1 MNITMTTKQKRTL
14 CFISIRYGLMIL
26 LAIIFAF
33 PIVFMM
39 VSSLKPSLQILRD
52 SSSLMAFMPVGDISI
67 DNYFKAFQRA
77 PIGVFVF
84 NSLMVTT
91 VTMALGLLVNSM
103 AGFALANMR
112 WKGQQ
117 VVLSVI
123 IATLILPFETI
134 AIPLLMVVSRLPW
147 LGPEGLTYGWLN
159 SYHVQ
164 IIPFIVDAF
173 SIFLFVQFFKSLPYE
188 LIEAARIDGA
198 GWFRIYAQVIVPISG
213 PVFATAAIL
222 RGLFMWNQ
230 YLWPSMV
237 VQSTQYRPVMV
248 GLGYFWQLTSSN
260 TAGEGILPWGELMA
274 YLTIITV
281 PVIILFL
288 ALQRAFVESIA
299 TTGIKG

>member
-1 MNITMTTKQKRTL
+1 MNIALPIKQKRAL
-14 CFISIRYGLMIL
+14 FFSLRYGLMIV

-52 SSSLMAFMPVGDISI
+52 SSSLMAFVPLGDISI

-77 PIGVFVF
+77 PIGLFVY
-84 NSLMVTT
+84 NSLMVTLIT
-91 VTMALGLLVNSM
+91 LGLGLLVNSM
-103 AGFALANMR
+103 AGFALAIMR

-134 AIPLLMVVSRLPW
+134 AVPLLMVVSRLPW
-147 LGPEGLTYGWLN
+147 LGPDGLTFGWLN
-159 SYHVQ
+159 SYQVQ
-164 IIPFIVDAF
+164 IIPFVVDAF

-237 VQSTQYRPVMV
+237 IQSTQFRPVMV

-274 YLTIITV
+274 YLTIITI

-288 ALQRAFVESIA
+288 TLQSAFVESIA

>member
-1 MNITMTTKQKRTL
+1 
-14 CFISIRYGLMIL
+14 MIF

-33 PIVFMM
+33 PIVFMI

-52 SSSLMAFMPVGDISI
+52 SSSLMAFLPVGDISI

-77 PIGVFVF
+77 PIGLFVY
-84 NSLMVTT
+84 NSLMVTLIT
-91 VTMALGLLVNSM
+91 LGLGLLVNSM
-103 AGFALANMR
+103 AGFALACLR

-147 LGPEGLTYGWLN
+147 FGPNGLTFGWLN
-159 SYHVQ
+159 SYQVQ
-164 IIPFIVDAF
+164 IIPFVVDAF

-198 GWFRIYAQVIVPISG
+198 GWFRIYAQVILPISG

-237 VQSTQYRPVMV
+237 IQSTQYRPVMV

-274 YLTIITV
+274 YLTIITI

>member
-1 MNITMTTKQKRTL
+1 
-14 CFISIRYGLMIL
+14 MIL
-26 LAIIFAF
+26 LAIIFVF
-33 PIVFMM
+33 PIVFMI
-39 VSSLKPSLQILRD
+39 VSSLKPSFQILRD
-52 SSSLMAFMPVGDISI
+52 SSSLRAFIPVGDISI
-67 DNYFKAFQRA
+67 LNYFKAFQRA
-77 PIGVFVF
+77 PVGVFVF
-84 NSLMVTT
+84 NSLLVTA
-91 VTMALGLLVNSM
+91 VTMALGLFVNSM
-103 AGFALANMR
+103 VGFALARMR

-134 AIPLLMVVSRLPW
+134 AIPLLMVVSKLPW
-147 LGPEGLTYGWLN
+147 LGPAGLTYGWLN

-198 GWFRIYAQVIVPISG
+198 GWFTIYARVIVPISG
-213 PVFATAAIL
+213 PAFASAAIL

-237 VQSTQYRPVMV
+237 IQNTQYRPVMV

-274 YLTIITV
+274 YLTVITV
-281 PVIILFL
+281 PVILLFL

>member
-1 MNITMTTKQKRTL
+1 MTAKNKRLLAT
-14 CFISIRYGLMIL
+14 FTRYGLMIL

-52 SSSLMAFMPVGDISI
+52 SSSLLAFLPVGDISVL
-67 DNYFKAFQRA
+67 NYYKAFERT
-77 PIGVFVF
+77 PIALFVF
-84 NSLMVTT
+84 NSLLITT
-91 VTMALGLLVNSM
+91 VTVALSLLINSM
-103 AGFALANMR
+103 AGFALSGMR
-112 WKGQQ
+112 WKGQEI
-117 VVLSVI
+117 VLTVI

-134 AIPLLMVVSRLPW
+134 AVPLLMVVSRLPW
-147 LGPEGLTYGWLN
+147 ISAGGITYGWFN

-173 SIFLFVQFFKSLPYE
+173 TIFLFVQFFKSLPYE

-198 GWFRIYAQVIVPISG
+198 GWFTIFARVIVPVSG

-237 VQSTQYRPVMV
+237 VQTNEFRPVMI
-248 GLGYFWQLTSSN
+248 GLGFFYQTFGSN
-260 TAGEGILPWGELMA
+260 TPGEGILPWGQMMA
-274 YLTIITV
+274 YLTVITL
-281 PVIILFL
+281 PIIILFL
-288 ALQRAFVESIA
+288 ALQRVFVESIA
-299 TTGIKG
+299 SSGIKG

>member
-1 MNITMTTKQKRTL
+1 MNTHLTLKQQRIL
-14 CFISIRYGLMIL
+14 GLSIRYGLMIL
-26 LAIIFAF
+26 LAIIFVF
-33 PIVFMM
+33 PVVFMI

-52 SSSLMAFMPVGDISI
+52 SSSLLAFLPVGNISF

-77 PIGVFVF
+77 PIGLFIS
-84 NSLMVTT
+84 NSLMITL
-91 VTMALGLLVNSM
+91 VTMALGLFVNSL
-103 AGFALANMR
+103 AGFALACMR

-117 VVLSVI
+117 VVLAVI
-123 IATLILPFETI
+123 ISTLILPFETI
-134 AIPLLMVVSRLPW
+134 AIPLLMVVSKLPW
-147 LGPEGLTYGWLN
+147 FGSDGLTYGWLN
-159 SYHVQ
+159 SYQVQ
-164 IIPFIVDAF
+164 IIPFVVDAF
-173 SIFLFVQFFKSLPYE
+173 SIFLFVQFFKSQPYE

-237 VQSTQYRPVMV
+237 IQSTQFRPVMV

-260 TAGEGILPWGELMA
+260 VAGEGVLPWGELMA
-274 YLTIITV
+274 YLTMITV
-281 PVIILFL
+281 PVIILFVV
-288 ALQRAFVESIA
+288 LQRAFVESIA

>member
-1 MNITMTTKQKRTL
+1 MNIAMTTKHKRTFVSL
-14 CFISIRYGLMIL
+14 TRYGVMIL
-26 LAIIFAF
+26 LAIVFAF

-39 VSSLKPSLQILRD
+39 VSSLKPSIQILRD

-67 DNYFKAFQRA
+67 DNYYKAFQRA
-77 PIGVFVF
+77 PISVFVF
-84 NSLMVTT
+84 NSLMITA
-91 VTMALGLLVNSM
+91 VTMALGLLINSM
-103 AGFALANMR
+103 AGFALASMR

-117 VVLSVI
+117 IVLSVI
-123 IATLILPFETI
+123 IATLIMPFETI
-134 AIPLLMVVSRLPW
+134 AVPLLMVVSKLPW
-147 LGPEGLTYGWLN
+147 IGLDGLNYGWLN
-159 SYHVQ
+159 SLHVQ

-173 SIFLFVQFFKSLPYE
+173 SIFLFVQYFKALPYE

-213 PVFATAAIL
+213 PVFATVAIL

-260 TAGEGILPWGELMA
+260 VAGEGILPWGEMMA
-274 YLTIITV
+274 YLTVITV
-281 PVIILFL
+281 PIIILFVS
-288 ALQRAFVESIA
+288 LQRAFVQSIA

>member
-14 CFISIRYGLMIL
+14 SSSVRYGFMIL
-26 LAIIFAF
+26 LAIIFVF
-33 PIVFMM
+33 PIVFMI
-39 VSSLKPSLQILRD
+39 VSSLKPSFQILRD
-52 SSSLMAFMPVGDISI
+52 SSSLRAFIPVGDISI
-67 DNYFKAFQRA
+67 LNYFKAFQRA
-77 PIGVFVF
+77 PVGVFVF
-84 NSLMVTT
+84 NSLLVTA

-103 AGFALANMR
+103 VGFALARMR

-134 AIPLLMVVSRLPW
+134 AIPLLMVVSKLPW
-147 LGPEGLTYGWLN
+147 LGPAGLTYGWLN

-198 GWFRIYAQVIVPISG
+198 GWFTIYARVIVPISG
-213 PVFATAAIL
+213 PAFASAAIL

-237 VQSTQYRPVMV
+237 IQNTQYRPVMV

-274 YLTIITV
+274 YLTVITV
-281 PVIILFL
+281 PVILLFL

>member
-1 MNITMTTKQKRTL
+1 MNIAMTTKHKRTFVSL
-14 CFISIRYGLMIL
+14 ARYGVMIS
-26 LAIIFAF
+26 LAIVFAF

-39 VSSLKPSLQILRD
+39 VSSLKPSIQILRD
-52 SSSLMAFMPVGDISI
+52 SSSLLAFLPVGDISI
-67 DNYFKAFQRA
+67 ENYFKAFQRA
-77 PIGVFVF
+77 PISVFVF
-84 NSLMVTT
+84 NSLMITS
-91 VTMALGLLVNSM
+91 VTMALGLLINSM
-103 AGFALANMR
+103 AGFALASMR

-117 VVLSVI
+117 IVLSVI
-123 IATLILPFETI
+123 IATLIMPFETI
-134 AIPLLMVVSRLPW
+134 AVPLLMVVSKLPW
-147 LGPEGLTYGWLN
+147 IGLEGLNFGWLN
-159 SYHVQ
+159 SLHVQ

-173 SIFLFVQFFKSLPYE
+173 SIFLFVQYFKALPYE

-213 PVFATAAIL
+213 PVFATVAIL

-260 TAGEGILPWGELMA
+260 VAGEGILPWGEMMA
-274 YLTIITV
+274 YLTVITV
-281 PVIILFL
+281 PIIILFVS
-288 ALQRAFVESIA
+288 LQRAFVQSIA

>member
-1 MNITMTTKQKRTL
+1 
-14 CFISIRYGLMIL
+14 MIL
-26 LAIIFAF
+26 LAIVFAF

-39 VSSLKPSLQILRD
+39 VSSLKPSIQILRD
-52 SSSLMAFMPVGDISI
+52 SSSLMAFLPVGDISI

-77 PIGVFVF
+77 PISVFVF
-84 NSLMVTT
+84 NSLMITA
-91 VTMALGLLVNSM
+91 VTMMLGLLINSM
-103 AGFALANMR
+103 AGFALASMR

-117 VVLSVI
+117 IVLSVI
-123 IATLILPFETI
+123 IATLIMPFETI
-134 AIPLLMVVSRLPW
+134 AVPLLMVVSKLPW
-147 LGPEGLTYGWLN
+147 IGLEGLNYGWLN
-159 SYHVQ
+159 SLHVQ

-173 SIFLFVQFFKSLPYE
+173 SIFLFVQYFKALPYE

-213 PVFATAAIL
+213 PVFATVAIL

-260 TAGEGILPWGELMA
+260 VAGEGILPWGEMMA
-274 YLTIITV
+274 YLTVITV
-281 PVIILFL
+281 PIIILFVS
-288 ALQRAFVESIA
+288 LQRAFVQSIA

>member
-1 MNITMTTKQKRTL
+1 MNIAMTTKHKRTFVSL
-14 CFISIRYGLMIL
+14 ARYGVMIL
-26 LAIIFAF
+26 LAIVFAF

-39 VSSLKPSLQILRD
+39 VSSLKPSIQILRD

-67 DNYFKAFQRA
+67 DNYYKAFQRA
-77 PIGVFVF
+77 PISVFVF
-84 NSLMVTT
+84 NSLMITA
-91 VTMALGLLVNSM
+91 VTMALGLLINSM
-103 AGFALANMR
+103 AGFALASMR

-117 VVLSVI
+117 IVLSVI
-123 IATLILPFETI
+123 IATLIMPFETI
-134 AIPLLMVVSRLPW
+134 AVPLLMVVSKLPW
-147 LGPEGLTYGWLN
+147 IGLEGLNFGWLN
-159 SYHVQ
+159 SLHVQ

-173 SIFLFVQFFKSLPYE
+173 SIFLFVQFFKALPYE

-213 PVFATAAIL
+213 PVFATVAIL

-260 TAGEGILPWGELMA
+260 VAGEGILPWGEMMA
-274 YLTIITV
+274 YLTVITV
-281 PVIILFL
+281 PIIILFVS
-288 ALQRAFVESIA
+288 LQRAFVQSIA

>member
-1 MNITMTTKQKRTL
+1 MNITLSTKQKRAL
-14 CFISIRYGLMIL
+14 FISIRYGLMIL
-26 LAIIFAF
+26 LSIIFAF

-52 SSSLMAFMPVGDISI
+52 SSSLMAFVPAGDISI

-77 PIGVFVF
+77 PIGLFLY
-84 NSLMVTT
+84 NSLMVTM
-91 VTMALGLLVNSM
+91 VTMGLGLFVNSM
-103 AGFALANMR
+103 AAFALANMR

-147 LGPEGLTYGWLN
+147 FGPDGLTYGWLN
-159 SYHVQ
+159 SYQVQ
-164 IIPFIVDAF
+164 IIPFVVDAF
-173 SIFLFVQFFKSLPYE
+173 SIFLFFQFFKSLPYE

-230 YLWPSMV
+230 YLWPGMV
-237 VQSTQYRPVMV
+237 IQSTQYRPVMV

-274 YLTIITV
+274 YLTIITI

-288 ALQRAFVESIA
+288 VLQRAFVESIA

>member
-1 MNITMTTKQKRTL
+1 MSITLNTKQKRAL
-14 CFISIRYGLMIL
+14 FFSIRYGLMIL

-33 PIVFMM
+33 PVVFMI
-39 VSSLKPSLQILRD
+39 VSSLKPSIQILRD
-52 SSSLMAFMPVGDISI
+52 SSSLLAFLPVGDISI

-77 PIGVFVF
+77 PISLFVY
-84 NSLMVTT
+84 NSLMITM
-91 VTMALGLLVNSM
+91 VTMVLGMLVNSM
-103 AGFALANMR
+103 AGFALASMR
-112 WKGQQ
+112 WKGQR

-134 AIPLLMVVSRLPW
+134 AIPLLMVVSKLPW
-147 LGPEGLTYGWLN
+147 IGPEGLTYGWLN

-173 SIFLFVQFFKSLPYE
+173 SIFLFVQYFKSLPYE
-188 LIEAARIDGA
+188 LIEAARMDGA
-198 GWFRIYAQVIVPISG
+198 GWFRIYAQVIIPISG

-230 YLWPSMV
+230 YLWPSIV

-260 TAGEGILPWGELMA
+260 VAGEGILPWGELMA
-274 YLTIITV
+274 YLTMITI
-281 PVIILFL
+281 PVIILFVV
-288 ALQRAFVESIA
+288 LQRAFVESIA

>member
-1 MNITMTTKQKRTL
+1 MNITLTIKQKRAL
-14 CFISIRYGLMIL
+14 FISIRYGLMIL
-26 LAIIFAF
+26 LALIFAF
-33 PIVFMM
+33 PIVFMI
-39 VSSLKPSLQILRD
+39 VSSLKPSIQILRD
-52 SSSLMAFMPVGDISI
+52 SSSLLAFLPVGDISI
-67 DNYFKAFQRA
+67 DNYYKAFQRA
-77 PIGVFVF
+77 PISLFVY
-84 NSLMVTT
+84 NSLMITL
-91 VTMALGLLVNSM
+91 VTMVLGLFVNSM
-103 AGFALANMR
+103 AGFALACMR

-134 AIPLLMVVSRLPW
+134 AIPLLMVVSKLPW
-147 LGPEGLTYGWLN
+147 IGLEGLTFGWLN

-173 SIFLFVQFFKSLPYE
+173 SIFLFVQYFKSLPYE
-188 LIEAARIDGA
+188 LIEAARMDGA
-198 GWFRIYAQVIVPISG
+198 GWFRIYAQVIIPITG
-213 PVFATAAIL
+213 PVIATAAIL

-260 TAGEGILPWGELMA
+260 VAGEGILPWGELMA
-274 YLTIITV
+274 YLTMITV
-281 PVIILFL
+281 PVIILFV
-288 ALQRAFVESIA
+288 ALQRAFVASIA

>member
-1 MNITMTTKQKRTL
+1 MNFTMTTKHKRTL
-14 CFISIRYGLMIL
+14 ASLIRYGLMIL
-26 LAIIFAF
+26 LAIVFAF

-39 VSSLKPSLQILRD
+39 VSSLKPSIQILRD
-52 SSSLMAFMPVGDISI
+52 SSSLMAFLPVGDISI
-67 DNYFKAFQRA
+67 INYYKAFQRA
-77 PIGVFVF
+77 PISVFVF
-84 NSLMVTT
+84 NSLMVTA
-91 VTMALGLLVNSM
+91 VTMALGLLINSM
-103 AGFALANMR
+103 AGFALASMR

-117 VVLSVI
+117 IVLSVI
-123 IATLILPFETI
+123 IATLIMPFETI
-134 AIPLLMVVSRLPW
+134 AVPLLMVVSKLPW
-147 LGPEGLTYGWLN
+147 IGLEGLNYGWLN
-159 SYHVQ
+159 SLHVQ

-173 SIFLFVQFFKSLPYE
+173 SIFLFVQFFKALPYE

-213 PVFATAAIL
+213 PVFATVAIL

-260 TAGEGILPWGELMA
+260 VAGEGILPWGEMMA
-274 YLTIITV
+274 YLTVITV
-281 PVIILFL
+281 PIIILFV

>member
-1 MNITMTTKQKRTL
+1 MNIAMTTKHKRTFVSL
-14 CFISIRYGLMIL
+14 ARYGVMIS
-26 LAIIFAF
+26 LAIVFAF

-39 VSSLKPSLQILRD
+39 VSSLKPSIQILRD

-67 DNYFKAFQRA
+67 DNYYKAFQRA
-77 PIGVFVF
+77 PISVFVF
-84 NSLMVTT
+84 NSLMITS
-91 VTMALGLLVNSM
+91 VTMALGLLINSM
-103 AGFALANMR
+103 AGFALASMR

-117 VVLSVI
+117 IVLSVI
-123 IATLILPFETI
+123 IATLIMPFETI
-134 AIPLLMVVSRLPW
+134 AVPLLMVVSKLPW
-147 LGPEGLTYGWLN
+147 IGLEGLNFGWLN
-159 SYHVQ
+159 SLHVQ

-173 SIFLFVQFFKSLPYE
+173 SIFLFVQYFKALPYE

-213 PVFATAAIL
+213 PVFATVAIL

-260 TAGEGILPWGELMA
+260 VAGEGILPWGEMMA
-274 YLTIITV
+274 YLTVITV
-281 PVIILFL
+281 PIIILFVS
-288 ALQRAFVESIA
+288 LQRAFVQSIA